1 MIFNSFSF
9 LIFLTVF
16 LLLYWSLNLKF
27 RLILIFIS
35 SLIFYGFWRIDF
47 IPLLL
52 FSVFVDFFASK
63 KIYQTKIRKNKKKFL
78 LLSLFI
84 NIGLLV
90 FFKYFYFIH
99 DSTSQLFSLVGV
111 NVIPFE
117 YKILLPIGISFY
129 TFQSISYTIDVYRN
143 QIKPEKNLLIF
154 ANYVIFFPQLVAG
167 PILRASEV
175 LWQFKEKRKF
185 KLENFN
191 NGIQRIIFGLFL
203 KIVLADN
210 IAKFVDQGFLMDPNL
225 ISALDVITISYLFGF
240 QIYFDF
246 AGYSHIAIG
255 CALTMGIKFRENFN
269 FPYHSISPKI
279 FWKNWHIS
287 LSSWVRDYI
296 YLPLL
301 KIESVNNSGG
311 GFDKYLDHQH
321 LKLFTI
327 LALFITWSLMGLW
340 HGASWNFVFWGIWN
354 FLVILLFRLA
364 NKFFRDNNN
373 YLVNI
378 LSWSLTLNLIM
389 LGWIFFRSENLDLS
403 FHMLSNLL
411 FFKNWTFLSL
421 KENTYIV
428 ALIVTFFY
436 LISPVIIKIFKFIS
450 IKNKLIADFVLA
462 ISIISSLVL
471 ILIYNQEVNQFIYF
485 QF

>member
-1 MIFNSFSF
+1 
-9 LIFLTVF
+9 
-16 LLLYWSLNLKF
+16 
-27 RLILIFIS
+27 
-35 SLIFYGFWRIDF
+35 
-47 IPLLL
+47 
-52 FSVFVDFFASK
+52 
-63 KIYQTKIRKNKKKFL
+63 
-78 LLSLFI
+78 
-84 NIGLLV
+84 
-90 FFKYFYFIH
+90 
-99 DSTSQLFSLVGV
+99 
-111 NVIPFE
+111 
-117 YKILLPIGISFY
+117 
-129 TFQSISYTIDVYRN
+129 
-143 QIKPEKNLLIF
+143 
-154 ANYVIFFPQLVAG
+154 
-167 PILRASEV
+167 
-175 LWQFKEKRKF
+175 
-185 KLENFN
+185 
-191 NGIQRIIFGLFL
+191 
-203 KIVLADN
+203 
-210 IAKFVDQGFLMDPNL
+210 
-225 ISALDVITISYLFGF
+225 
-240 QIYFDF
+240 
-246 AGYSHIAIG
+246 
-255 CALTMGIKFRENFN
+255 MGIKFRENFN

-327 LALFITWSLMGLW
+327 FALFITWSLMGLW

-354 FLVILLFRLA
+354 FLVILLFRLI
-364 NKFFRDNNN
+364 NKLFRDNNN
-373 YLVNI
+373 YLTNI
-378 LSWSLTLNLIM
+378 VSWFISLNLIM

-428 ALIVTFFY
+428 ALLVTFFY
-436 LISPVIIKIFKFIS
+436 LISPVIINIFKFIS

>member
-9 LIFLTVF
+9 LIFFIIF
-16 LLLYWSLNLKF
+16 LILYWTLNLKL
-27 RLILIFIS
+27 RLILIFFS
-35 SLIFYGFWRIDF
+35 SLLFYGFWRIDF

-52 FSVFVDFFASK
+52 FSVLVDFFASK
-63 KIYQTKIRKNKKKFL
+63 KIYQTKLKKNKKKYL
-78 LLSLFI
+78 ILSLFI
-84 NIGLLV
+84 NLGILI
-90 FFKYFYFIH
+90 FFKYFYFLH
-99 DSTSQLFSLVGV
+99 ESTSQLLSLVGV
-111 NVIPFE
+111 NVMPIE

-143 QIKPEKNLLIF
+143 NIKPEKNLLIF

-167 PILRASEV
+167 PILRASEI

-210 IAKFVDQGFLMDPNL
+210 ISKFVDQGFLMDPKL
-225 ISALDVITISYLFGF
+225 ISAIDVITLSYLFGF

-301 KIESVNNSGG
+301 NIKSVNSSGG
-311 GFDKYLDHQH
+311 GFDKYLDHQS
-321 LKLFTI
+321 LRLYTIFT
-327 LALFITWSLMGLW
+327 LFITWSLMGLW

-354 FLVILLFRLA
+354 FLVIVLFR
-364 NKFFRDNNN
+364 FINNFLMN
-373 YLVNI
+373 NSFLKNI
-378 LSWSLTLNLIM
+378 ISWSISINLIM
-389 LGWIFFRSENLDLS
+389 LGWVFFRSENLDLS
-403 FHMLSNLL
+403 FQMINNLL
-411 FFKNWTFLSL
+411 FIKNWTFLSL
-421 KENTYIV
+421 RENTYIV
-428 ALIVTFFY
+428 AFIVTFFY
-436 LISPVIIKIFKFIS
+436 LISPLIIKIFKFIS
-450 IKNKLIADFVLA
+450 KKYKLMADFILL
-462 ISIISSLVL
+462 ISIVSSLIL

>member
-9 LIFLTVF
+9 LIFFIIF
-16 LLLYWSLNLKF
+16 LILYWALNLKL
-27 RLILIFIS
+27 RLILIFFS
-35 SLIFYGFWRIDF
+35 SLLFYGFWRIDF

-52 FSVFVDFFASK
+52 FSVLVDFFASK
-63 KIYQTKIRKNKKKFL
+63 KIYQTKLKKNKKKYL
-78 LLSLFI
+78 ILSLFI
-84 NIGLLV
+84 NLGILI
-90 FFKYFYFIH
+90 FFKYFYFLH
-99 DSTSQLFSLVGV
+99 ESTSQLLSLVGV
-111 NVIPFE
+111 NVMPIE

-143 QIKPEKNLLIF
+143 NIKPEKNLLIF

-167 PILRASEV
+167 PILRASEI

-210 IAKFVDQGFLMDPNL
+210 IAKFVDQGFLMDPKL
-225 ISALDVITISYLFGF
+225 ISAIDVITLSYLFGF

-301 KIESVNNSGG
+301 NIKSVNSSGG
-311 GFDKYLDHQH
+311 GFDKYLDHQS
-321 LKLFTI
+321 LRLYTIFT
-327 LALFITWSLMGLW
+327 LFITWSLMGLW

-354 FLVILLFRLA
+354 FLVIVLFR
-364 NKFFRDNNN
+364 FINNFLMN
-373 YLVNI
+373 NSFLKNI
-378 LSWSLTLNLIM
+378 ISWSISINLIM
-389 LGWIFFRSENLDLS
+389 LGWVFFRSENLDLS
-403 FHMLSNLL
+403 FQMINNLL
-411 FFKNWTFLSL
+411 FIKNWTFLSL
-421 KENTYIV
+421 RENTYIV
-428 ALIVTFFY
+428 AFIVTFFY
-436 LISPVIIKIFKFIS
+436 LISPLIIKIFKFIS
-450 IKNKLIADFVLA
+450 KKYKLMTDFILL
-462 ISIISSLVL
+462 ISIVSSLIL

>member
-9 LIFLTVF
+9 LIFFIIF
-16 LLLYWSLNLKF
+16 LILYWTLNLKL
-27 RLILIFIS
+27 RLILIFFS
-35 SLIFYGFWRIDF
+35 SLLFYGFWRIDF

-52 FSVFVDFFASK
+52 FSVLVDFFASK
-63 KIYQTKIRKNKKKFL
+63 KIYQTKLKKTKKKYL
-78 LLSLFI
+78 ILSLFI
-84 NIGLLV
+84 NLGILI
-90 FFKYFYFIH
+90 FFKYFYFLH
-99 DSTSQLFSLVGV
+99 ESTSQLLSLVGV
-111 NVIPFE
+111 NVMPIE

-143 QIKPEKNLLIF
+143 NIKPEKNLLIF

-167 PILRASEV
+167 PILRASEI

-210 IAKFVDQGFLMDPNL
+210 IAKFVDQGFLMDPKL
-225 ISALDVITISYLFGF
+225 ISAIDVITLSYLFGF

-301 KIESVNNSGG
+301 NIKSVNSSGG
-311 GFDKYLDHQH
+311 GFDKYLDHQS
-321 LKLFTI
+321 LRLYTIFT
-327 LALFITWSLMGLW
+327 LFITWSLMGLW

-354 FLVILLFRLA
+354 FLVIVLFR
-364 NKFFRDNNN
+364 FINNFLMN
-373 YLVNI
+373 DSFLKNI
-378 LSWSLTLNLIM
+378 ISWSISINLIM
-389 LGWIFFRSENLDLS
+389 LGWVFFRSENLDLS
-403 FHMLSNLL
+403 FQMITNLL
-411 FFKNWTFLSL
+411 FIKNWTFLSL
-421 KENTYIV
+421 RENTYIV
-428 ALIVTFFY
+428 AFIVTFFY
-436 LISPVIIKIFKFIS
+436 LISPLIIKIFKFIS
-450 IKNKLIADFVLA
+450 KKYKLMADFILL
-462 ISIISSLVL
+462 ISIVSSLIL

>member
-9 LIFLTVF
+9 LIFFIIF
-16 LLLYWSLNLKF
+16 LILYWTLNLKL
-27 RLILIFIS
+27 RLILIFFS
-35 SLIFYGFWRIDF
+35 SLLFYGFWRIDF

-52 FSVFVDFFASK
+52 FSVLVDFFASK
-63 KIYQTKIRKNKKKFL
+63 KIYQTKLKKNKKKYL
-78 LLSLFI
+78 ILSLFI
-84 NIGLLV
+84 NLGILI
-90 FFKYFYFIH
+90 FFKYFYFLH
-99 DSTSQLFSLVGV
+99 ESTSQLLSLVGV
-111 NVIPFE
+111 NVMPIE

-143 QIKPEKNLLIF
+143 NIKPEKNLLIF

-167 PILRASEV
+167 PILRASEI

-185 KLENFN
+185 KFENFN

-210 IAKFVDQGFLMDPNL
+210 IAKFVDQGFLMDPKL
-225 ISALDVITISYLFGF
+225 ISAIDVITLSYLFGF

-301 KIESVNNSGG
+301 NIKSVNSSGG
-311 GFDKYLDHQH
+311 GFDKYLDHQS
-321 LKLFTI
+321 LRLYTIFT
-327 LALFITWSLMGLW
+327 LFITWSLMGLW

-354 FLVILLFRLA
+354 FLVIVLFR
-364 NKFFRDNNN
+364 FINNFLMN
-373 YLVNI
+373 NSFLKNI
-378 LSWSLTLNLIM
+378 ISWSISINLIM
-389 LGWIFFRSENLDLS
+389 LGWVFFRSENLDLS
-403 FHMLSNLL
+403 FQMITNLL
-411 FFKNWTFLSL
+411 FIKNWTFLSL

-428 ALIVTFFY
+428 AFIVTFFY
-436 LISPVIIKIFKFIS
+436 LISPLIIKIFKFIS
-450 IKNKLIADFVLA
+450 KKYKLMADFILL
-462 ISIISSLVL
+462 ISIVSSLIL

>member
-9 LIFLTVF
+9 LIFFIIF
-16 LLLYWSLNLKF
+16 LILYWTLNLKL
-27 RLILIFIS
+27 RLILIFFS
-35 SLIFYGFWRIDF
+35 SLLFYGFWRIDF

-52 FSVFVDFFASK
+52 FSVLVDFFASK
-63 KIYQTKIRKNKKKFL
+63 KIYQTKLKKNKKKYL
-78 LLSLFI
+78 ILSLFI
-84 NIGLLV
+84 NLGILI
-90 FFKYFYFIH
+90 FFKYFYFLH
-99 DSTSQLFSLVGV
+99 ESTSQLLSLVGV
-111 NVIPFE
+111 NVIPIE

-143 QIKPEKNLLIF
+143 NIKPEKNLLIF

-167 PILRASEV
+167 PILRASEI

-210 IAKFVDQGFLMDPNL
+210 IAKFVDQGFLMDPKL
-225 ISALDVITISYLFGF
+225 ISAIDVITLSYLFGF

-301 KIESVNNSGG
+301 NIKSVNSSGG
-311 GFDKYLDHQH
+311 GFDKYLDHQS
-321 LKLFTI
+321 LRLYTIFT
-327 LALFITWSLMGLW
+327 LFITWSLMGLW

-354 FLVILLFRLA
+354 FLVIVLFR
-364 NKFFRDNNN
+364 FINNFLMN
-373 YLVNI
+373 NSFLKNI
-378 LSWSLTLNLIM
+378 ISWSISINLIM
-389 LGWIFFRSENLDLS
+389 LGWVFFRSENLDLS
-403 FHMLSNLL
+403 FQMITNLL
-411 FFKNWTFLSL
+411 FIKNWTFLSL
-421 KENTYIV
+421 RENTYIV
-428 ALIVTFFY
+428 AFIVTFFY
-436 LISPVIIKIFKFIS
+436 LISPLIIKIFKFIS
-450 IKNKLIADFVLA
+450 KKYKLMADFILL
-462 ISIISSLVL
+462 ISIVSSLIL

>member
-9 LIFLTVF
+9 LIFFIIF
-16 LLLYWSLNLKF
+16 LILYWTLNLKL
-27 RLILIFIS
+27 RLILIFFS
-35 SLIFYGFWRIDF
+35 SLLFYGFWRIDF

-52 FSVFVDFFASK
+52 FSVLVDFFASK
-63 KIYQTKIRKNKKKFL
+63 KIYQTKLKKNKKKYL
-78 LLSLFI
+78 ILSLFI
-84 NIGLLV
+84 NLGILI
-90 FFKYFYFIH
+90 FFKYFYFLH
-99 DSTSQLFSLVGV
+99 ESTSQLLSLVGV
-111 NVIPFE
+111 NVMPIE

-143 QIKPEKNLLIF
+143 NIKPEKNLLIF

-167 PILRASEV
+167 PILRASEI

-210 IAKFVDQGFLMDPNL
+210 IAKFVDQGFLMDPKL
-225 ISALDVITISYLFGF
+225 ISAIDVITLSYLFGF

-301 KIESVNNSGG
+301 NIKSVNSSGG
-311 GFDKYLDHQH
+311 GFDKYLDHQS
-321 LKLFTI
+321 LRLYTIFT
-327 LALFITWSLMGLW
+327 LFITWSLMGLW

-354 FLVILLFRLA
+354 FLVIVLFR
-364 NKFFRDNNN
+364 FINNFLMN
-373 YLVNI
+373 NSFLKNI
-378 LSWSLTLNLIM
+378 ISWSISINLIM
-389 LGWIFFRSENLDLS
+389 LGWVFFRSENLDLS
-403 FHMLSNLL
+403 FQMITNLL
-411 FFKNWTFLSL
+411 FIKNWTFLSL
-421 KENTYIV
+421 RENTYIV
-428 ALIVTFFY
+428 AFIVTFFY
-436 LISPVIIKIFKFIS
+436 LISPLIIKIFKFIS
-450 IKNKLIADFVLA
+450 KKYKLIADFILL
-462 ISIISSLVL
+462 ISIVSSLIL

>member
-9 LIFLTVF
+9 LIFFIIF
-16 LLLYWSLNLKF
+16 LILYWTLNLKL
-27 RLILIFIS
+27 RLILIFFS
-35 SLIFYGFWRIDF
+35 SLLFYGFWRIDF

-52 FSVFVDFFASK
+52 FSVLVDFFASK
-63 KIYQTKIRKNKKKFL
+63 KIYQTKLKKNKKKYL
-78 LLSLFI
+78 ILSLFI
-84 NIGLLV
+84 NLGILI
-90 FFKYFYFIH
+90 FFKYFYFLH
-99 DSTSQLFSLVGV
+99 ESTSQLLSLLGA
-111 NVIPFE
+111 NVMPIE

-143 QIKPEKNLLIF
+143 NIKPEKNLLIF

-167 PILRASEV
+167 PILRASEI

-210 IAKFVDQGFLMDPNL
+210 IAKFVDQGFLMDPKL
-225 ISALDVITISYLFGF
+225 ISAIDVITLSYLFGF

-301 KIESVNNSGG
+301 NIKSVNSSGG
-311 GFDKYLDHQH
+311 GFDKYLDHQS
-321 LKLFTI
+321 LRLYTIFT
-327 LALFITWSLMGLW
+327 LFITWSLMGLW

-354 FLVILLFRLA
+354 FLVIVLFR
-364 NKFFRDNNN
+364 FINNFLMN
-373 YLVNI
+373 NSFLKNI
-378 LSWSLTLNLIM
+378 ISWSISINLIM
-389 LGWIFFRSENLDLS
+389 LGWVFFRSENLDLS
-403 FHMLSNLL
+403 FQMITNLL
-411 FFKNWTFLSL
+411 FIKNWTFLSL
-421 KENTYIV
+421 RENTYIV
-428 ALIVTFFY
+428 AFIVTFFY
-436 LISPVIIKIFKFIS
+436 LISPLIIKIFKFIS
-450 IKNKLIADFVLA
+450 KKYKFMADFILL
-462 ISIISSLVL
+462 ISIVSSLIL

>member
-9 LIFLTVF
+9 LIFFIIF
-16 LLLYWSLNLKF
+16 LILYWTLNLKL
-27 RLILIFIS
+27 RLILIFFS
-35 SLIFYGFWRIDF
+35 SLLFYGFWRIDF

-52 FSVFVDFFASK
+52 FSVLVDFFASK
-63 KIYQTKIRKNKKKFL
+63 KIYQTKLKKNKKKYL
-78 LLSLFI
+78 ILSLFI
-84 NIGLLV
+84 NLGILI
-90 FFKYFYFIH
+90 FFKYFYFLH
-99 DSTSQLFSLVGV
+99 ESTSQLLSLVGA
-111 NVIPFE
+111 NVMPIE

-129 TFQSISYTIDVYRN
+129 TFQSISYTIDIYRN
-143 QIKPEKNLLIF
+143 NIKPEKNLLIF

-167 PILRASEV
+167 PILRASEI

-210 IAKFVDQGFLMDPNL
+210 IAKFVDQGFLMDPKL
-225 ISALDVITISYLFGF
+225 ISAIDVITLSYLFGF

-301 KIESVNNSGG
+301 NIKSVNSSGG
-311 GFDKYLDHQH
+311 GFDKYLDHQS
-321 LKLFTI
+321 LRLYTIFT
-327 LALFITWSLMGLW
+327 LFITWSLMGLW

-354 FLVILLFRLA
+354 FLVIVLFR
-364 NKFFRDNNN
+364 FINNFLMN
-373 YLVNI
+373 NSFLKNI
-378 LSWSLTLNLIM
+378 ISWSISINLIM
-389 LGWIFFRSENLDLS
+389 LGWVFFRSENLDLS
-403 FHMLSNLL
+403 FQMITNLL
-411 FFKNWTFLSL
+411 FIKNWTFLSL
-421 KENTYIV
+421 RENTYIV
-428 ALIVTFFY
+428 AFIVTFFY
-436 LISPVIIKIFKFIS
+436 LISPLIIKIFKFIS
-450 IKNKLIADFVLA
+450 KKYKLMADFILL
-462 ISIISSLVL
+462 ISIVSSLIL

>member
-210 IAKFVDQGFLMDPNL
+210 IAKFVDQGFLMNPNL
-225 ISALDVITISYLFGF
+225 ISAIDVITLSYLFGF

-340 HGASWNFVFWGIWN
+340 HGASWNFIFWGIWN
-354 FLVILLFRLA
+354 FLVILLFRLI
-364 NKFFRDNNN
+364 NKLFRDNNN
-373 YLVNI
+373 YFVNI

-403 FHMLSNLL
+403 FHMLSNLI

-428 ALIVTFFY
+428 ALLVTFFY
-436 LISPVIIKIFKFIS
+436 LISPVIIKIFKFVS

>member
-9 LIFLTVF
+9 LIFFIIF
-16 LLLYWSLNLKF
+16 LILYWTLNLKL
-27 RLILIFIS
+27 RLILIFFS
-35 SLIFYGFWRIDF
+35 SLLFYGFWRIDF

-52 FSVFVDFFASK
+52 FSVLVDFFASK
-63 KIYQTKIRKNKKKFL
+63 KIYQTKLKKTKKKYL
-78 LLSLFI
+78 ILSLFI
-84 NIGLLV
+84 NLGILI
-90 FFKYFYFIH
+90 FFKYFYFLH
-99 DSTSQLFSLVGV
+99 ESTSQLLSLVGV
-111 NVIPFE
+111 NVMPIE

-143 QIKPEKNLLIF
+143 NIKPEKNLLIF

-167 PILRASEV
+167 PILRASEI

-210 IAKFVDQGFLMDPNL
+210 IAKFVDQGFLMDPKL
-225 ISALDVITISYLFGF
+225 ISAIDVITLSYLFGF

-301 KIESVNNSGG
+301 NIKSVNSSGG
-311 GFDKYLDHQH
+311 GFDKYLDHQS
-321 LKLFTI
+321 LRLYTIFT
-327 LALFITWSLMGLW
+327 LFITWSLMGLW

-354 FLVILLFRLA
+354 FLVIVLFR
-364 NKFFRDNNN
+364 FINNFLMN
-373 YLVNI
+373 NSFLKNI
-378 LSWSLTLNLIM
+378 ISWSISTNLIM
-389 LGWIFFRSENLDLS
+389 LGWVFFRSENLDLS
-403 FHMLSNLL
+403 FQMITNLL
-411 FFKNWTFLSL
+411 FIKNWTFLSL
-421 KENTYIV
+421 RENTYIV
-428 ALIVTFFY
+428 AFIVTFFY
-436 LISPVIIKIFKFIS
+436 LISPLIIKIFKFIS
-450 IKNKLIADFVLA
+450 KKYKLMADFILL
-462 ISIISSLVL
+462 ISIVSSLIL

>member
-9 LIFLTVF
+9 LIFFIIF
-16 LLLYWSLNLKF
+16 LILYWNLNLKL
-27 RLILIFIS
+27 RLILIFFS
-35 SLIFYGFWRIDF
+35 SLLFYGFWRIDF

-52 FSVFVDFFASK
+52 FSVLVDFFASK
-63 KIYQTKIRKNKKKFL
+63 KIYQTKLKKTKKKYL
-78 LLSLFI
+78 ILSLFI
-84 NIGLLV
+84 NLGILI
-90 FFKYFYFIH
+90 FFKYFYFLH
-99 DSTSQLFSLVGV
+99 ESTSQLLSLVGV
-111 NVIPFE
+111 NVIPIE

-143 QIKPEKNLLIF
+143 NIKPEKNLLIF

-167 PILRASEV
+167 PILRASEI

-210 IAKFVDQGFLMDPNL
+210 IAKFVDQGFLMDPKL
-225 ISALDVITISYLFGF
+225 ISAIDVITLSYLFGF

-301 KIESVNNSGG
+301 NIKSVNSSGG
-311 GFDKYLDHQH
+311 GFDKYLDHQS
-321 LKLFTI
+321 LRLYTIFT
-327 LALFITWSLMGLW
+327 LFITWSLMGLW

-354 FLVILLFRLA
+354 FLVIVLFR
-364 NKFFRDNNN
+364 FINNFLMN
-373 YLVNI
+373 NSFLKNI
-378 LSWSLTLNLIM
+378 ISWSISINLIM
-389 LGWIFFRSENLDLS
+389 LGWVFFRSENLDLS
-403 FHMLSNLL
+403 FQMITNLL
-411 FFKNWTFLSL
+411 FIKNWTFLSL
-421 KENTYIV
+421 RENNYIV
-428 ALIVTFFY
+428 AFIVTFFY
-436 LISPVIIKIFKFIS
+436 LISPLIIKIFKFIS
-450 IKNKLIADFVLA
+450 KKYKLMADFILL
-462 ISIISSLVL
+462 ISIVSSLIL

>member
-225 ISALDVITISYLFGF
+225 ISALDVITLSYLFGF

-301 KIESVNNSGG
+301 KIKSVNNSGG

-327 LALFITWSLMGLW
+327 FALFITWSLMGLW

-354 FLVILLFRLA
+354 FLVILLFRLI
-364 NKFFRDNNN
+364 NKLFRDNNK
-373 YLVNI
+373 YFVNI
-378 LSWSLTLNLIM
+378 LSWFISLNLIM

-436 LISPVIIKIFKFIS
+436 LISPEIIKIFKFIS

>member
-225 ISALDVITISYLFGF
+225 ISALDVITLSYLFGF

-354 FLVILLFRLA
+354 FLVILLFRLI
-364 NKFFRDNNN
+364 NKLFRDNNN
-373 YLVNI
+373 YLTNI
-378 LSWSLTLNLIM
+378 VSWFISLNLIM

-421 KENTYIV
+421 KENTYIA
-428 ALIVTFFY
+428 ALLVTFFY
-436 LISPVIIKIFKFIS
+436 LISPVIIKIFKFVS

>member
-9 LIFLTVF
+9 LIFFIIF
-16 LLLYWSLNLKF
+16 LILYWTLNLKL
-27 RLILIFIS
+27 RLILIFFS
-35 SLIFYGFWRIDF
+35 SLLFYGFWRIDF

-52 FSVFVDFFASK
+52 FSVLVDFFASK
-63 KIYQTKIRKNKKKFL
+63 KIYQTKLKKNKKKYL
-78 LLSLFI
+78 ILSLFI
-84 NIGLLV
+84 NLGILI
-90 FFKYFYFIH
+90 FFKYFYFLH
-99 DSTSQLFSLVGV
+99 ESTSQLLSLVGV
-111 NVIPFE
+111 NVMPIE

-143 QIKPEKNLLIF
+143 NIKPEKNLLIF

-167 PILRASEV
+167 PILRASEI

-210 IAKFVDQGFLMDPNL
+210 IAKFVDQGFLMDPKL
-225 ISALDVITISYLFGF
+225 ISAIDVITLSYLFGF

-301 KIESVNNSGG
+301 NIKSVNSSGG
-311 GFDKYLDHQH
+311 GFDKYLDHQS
-321 LKLFTI
+321 LRLYTIFT
-327 LALFITWSLMGLW
+327 LFITWSLMGLW

-354 FLVILLFRLA
+354 FLVIVLFR
-364 NKFFRDNNN
+364 FINNFLMN
-373 YLVNI
+373 NSFLKNI
-378 LSWSLTLNLIM
+378 ISWSISINLIM

-403 FHMLSNLL
+403 FQMINNLL
-411 FFKNWTFLSL
+411 FIKNWTFLSL
-421 KENTYIV
+421 RENTYIV
-428 ALIVTFFY
+428 AFIVTFFY
-436 LISPVIIKIFKFIS
+436 LISPLIIKIFKFIS
-450 IKNKLIADFVLA
+450 KKYKLMADFILL
-462 ISIISSLVL
+462 ISIVSSLIL

>member
-9 LIFLTVF
+9 LIFFIIF
-16 LLLYWSLNLKF
+16 LILYWTLNLKL
-27 RLILIFIS
+27 RLILIFFS
-35 SLIFYGFWRIDF
+35 SLLFYGFWRIDF

-52 FSVFVDFFASK
+52 FSVLVDFFASK
-63 KIYQTKIRKNKKKFL
+63 KIYQTKLKKTKKKYL
-78 LLSLFI
+78 ILSLFI
-84 NIGLLV
+84 NLGILI
-90 FFKYFYFIH
+90 FFKYFYFLH
-99 DSTSQLFSLVGV
+99 ESTSQLLSLVGA
-111 NVIPFE
+111 NVMPIE

-143 QIKPEKNLLIF
+143 NIKPEKNLLIF

-167 PILRASEV
+167 PILRASEI

-210 IAKFVDQGFLMDPNL
+210 IAKFVDQGFLMDPKL
-225 ISALDVITISYLFGF
+225 ISAIDVITLSYLFGF

-301 KIESVNNSGG
+301 NIKSVNSSGG
-311 GFDKYLDHQH
+311 GFDKYLDHQS
-321 LKLFTI
+321 LRLYTIFT
-327 LALFITWSLMGLW
+327 LFITWSLMGLW

-354 FLVILLFRLA
+354 FLVIVLFR
-364 NKFFRDNNN
+364 FINNFLMN
-373 YLVNI
+373 NSFLKNI
-378 LSWSLTLNLIM
+378 ISWSISINLIM
-389 LGWIFFRSENLDLS
+389 LGWVFFRSENLDLS
-403 FHMLSNLL
+403 FQMITNLL
-411 FFKNWTFLSL
+411 FIINWTFLSL
-421 KENTYIV
+421 RENTYI
-428 ALIVTFFY
+428 AAFIVTFFY
-436 LISPVIIKIFKFIS
+436 LISPLIIKIFKFIS
-450 IKNKLIADFVLA
+450 KKYKLMADFILL
-462 ISIISSLVL
+462 ISIVSSLIL

>member
-9 LIFLTVF
+9 LIFFIIF
-16 LLLYWSLNLKF
+16 LILYWTLNLKL
-27 RLILIFIS
+27 RLILIFFS
-35 SLIFYGFWRIDF
+35 SLLFYGFWRIDF

-52 FSVFVDFFASK
+52 FSVLVDFFASK
-63 KIYQTKIRKNKKKFL
+63 KIYQTKQKKTKKKYL
-78 LLSLFI
+78 ILSLFI
-84 NIGLLV
+84 NLGILI
-90 FFKYFYFIH
+90 FFKYFYFLH
-99 DSTSQLFSLVGV
+99 ESTSQLLSLVGV
-111 NVIPFE
+111 NVMPIE

-143 QIKPEKNLLIF
+143 NIKPEKNLLIF

-167 PILRASEV
+167 PILRASEI

-185 KLENFN
+185 KFENFN

-210 IAKFVDQGFLMDPNL
+210 IAKFVDQGFLMDPKL
-225 ISALDVITISYLFGF
+225 ISAIDVITLSYLFGF

-301 KIESVNNSGG
+301 NIKSVNSSGG
-311 GFDKYLDHQH
+311 GFDKYLDHQS
-321 LKLFTI
+321 LRLYLIFT
-327 LALFITWSLMGLW
+327 LFITWSLMGLW

-354 FLVILLFRLA
+354 FLVIVLFR
-364 NKFFRDNNN
+364 FINNFLMN
-373 YLVNI
+373 NSFLKNI
-378 LSWSLTLNLIM
+378 ISWSISINLIM
-389 LGWIFFRSENLDLS
+389 LGWVFFRSENLDLS
-403 FHMLSNLL
+403 FQMINNLL
-411 FFKNWTFLSL
+411 FIKNWTFLSL
-421 KENTYIV
+421 RENTYIV
-428 ALIVTFFY
+428 AFIVTFFY
-436 LISPVIIKIFKFIS
+436 LISPLIIKIFKFIS
-450 IKNKLIADFVLA
+450 KKYKLMADFILL
-462 ISIISSLVL
+462 ISIVSSLIL

>member
-9 LIFLTVF
+9 LIFFIIF
-16 LLLYWSLNLKF
+16 LILYWTLNLKL
-27 RLILIFIS
+27 RLILIFFS
-35 SLIFYGFWRIDF
+35 SLLFYGFWRIDF

-52 FSVFVDFFASK
+52 FSVLVDFFASK
-63 KIYQTKIRKNKKKFL
+63 KIYQTKLKKNKKKYL
-78 LLSLFI
+78 ILSLFI
-84 NIGLLV
+84 NLGILI
-90 FFKYFYFIH
+90 FFKYFYFLH
-99 DSTSQLFSLVGV
+99 ESTSQLLSLVGV
-111 NVIPFE
+111 NVMPIE

-143 QIKPEKNLLIF
+143 NIKPEKNLLIF

-167 PILRASEV
+167 PILRASEI

-210 IAKFVDQGFLMDPNL
+210 IAKFVDQGFLMDPKL
-225 ISALDVITISYLFGF
+225 ISAIDVITLSYLFGF

-301 KIESVNNSGG
+301 NIKSANSSGG
-311 GFDKYLDHQH
+311 GFDKYLDHQS
-321 LKLFTI
+321 LRLYTIFT
-327 LALFITWSLMGLW
+327 LFITWSLMGLW

-354 FLVILLFRLA
+354 FLVIVLFR
-364 NKFFRDNNN
+364 FINNFLMN
-373 YLVNI
+373 NSFLKNI
-378 LSWSLTLNLIM
+378 ISWSISINLIM
-389 LGWIFFRSENLDLS
+389 LGWVFFRSENLDLS
-403 FHMLSNLL
+403 FQMINNLL
-411 FFKNWTFLSL
+411 FIKNWTFLSL
-421 KENTYIV
+421 RENTYIV
-428 ALIVTFFY
+428 AFIVTFFY
-436 LISPVIIKIFKFIS
+436 LISPLLIKIFKFTSKKYKFMADFILLIS
-450 IKNKLIADFVLA
+450 IV
-462 ISIISSLVL
+462 SSLIL

>member
-9 LIFLTVF
+9 LIFFIIF
-16 LLLYWSLNLKF
+16 LILYWTLNLKL
-27 RLILIFIS
+27 RLILIFFS
-35 SLIFYGFWRIDF
+35 SLLFYSFWRIDF

-52 FSVFVDFFASK
+52 FSVLVDFFASK
-63 KIYQTKIRKNKKKFL
+63 KIYQTKLKKTKKKYL
-78 LLSLFI
+78 IISLFI
-84 NIGLLV
+84 NLGILI
-90 FFKYFYFIH
+90 FFKYFYFLH
-99 DSTSQLFSLVGV
+99 ESTSQLLSLVGV
-111 NVIPFE
+111 NVMPIE

-143 QIKPEKNLLIF
+143 NIKPEKNLLIF

-167 PILRASEV
+167 PILRASEI

-185 KLENFN
+185 RLENFN

-210 IAKFVDQGFLMDPNL
+210 IAKFVDQGFLMDPKL
-225 ISALDVITISYLFGF
+225 ISAIDVITLSYLFGF

-301 KIESVNNSGG
+301 NIKSVNSSGG
-311 GFDKYLDHQH
+311 GFDKYLDHQS
-321 LKLFTI
+321 LRLYTIFT
-327 LALFITWSLMGLW
+327 LFITWSLMGLW

-354 FLVILLFRLA
+354 FLVIVLFR
-364 NKFFRDNNN
+364 FINNFLMN
-373 YLVNI
+373 NSFLKNI
-378 LSWSLTLNLIM
+378 ISWSISINLIM
-389 LGWIFFRSENLDLS
+389 LGWVFFRSENLDLS
-403 FHMLSNLL
+403 FQMITNLL
-411 FFKNWTFLSL
+411 FIKNWTFLSL
-421 KENTYIV
+421 RENTYIV
-428 ALIVTFFY
+428 AFIVTFFY
-436 LISPVIIKIFKFIS
+436 LISPLIIKIFKFIS
-450 IKNKLIADFVLA
+450 KKYKLMADFILL
-462 ISIISSLVL
+462 ISIVSSLIL

>member
-9 LIFLTVF
+9 LIFFIIF
-16 LLLYWSLNLKF
+16 LILYWTLNLKL
-27 RLILIFIS
+27 RLILIFFS
-35 SLIFYGFWRIDF
+35 SLLFYGFWRIDF

-52 FSVFVDFFASK
+52 FSVLVDFFASK
-63 KIYQTKIRKNKKKFL
+63 KIYQTKLKKTKKKYL
-78 LLSLFI
+78 ILSLFI
-84 NIGLLV
+84 NLGILI
-90 FFKYFYFIH
+90 FFKYFYFLH
-99 DSTSQLFSLVGV
+99 ESTSQLLSLVGV
-111 NVIPFE
+111 NVMPIE

-143 QIKPEKNLLIF
+143 NIKPEKNLLIF

-167 PILRASEV
+167 PILRASEI

-210 IAKFVDQGFLMDPNL
+210 IAKFVDQGFLMDPKL
-225 ISALDVITISYLFGF
+225 ISAIDVITLSYLFGF

-301 KIESVNNSGG
+301 NIKSVNSSGG
-311 GFDKYLDHQH
+311 GFDKYLDHQS
-321 LKLFTI
+321 LRLYTIFT
-327 LALFITWSLMGLW
+327 LFITWSLMGLW

-354 FLVILLFRLA
+354 FLVIVLFR
-364 NKFFRDNNN
+364 FINNFLMN
-373 YLVNI
+373 NSFLKNI
-378 LSWSLTLNLIM
+378 ISWSISTNLIM
-389 LGWIFFRSENLDLS
+389 LGWVFFRSENLYLS
-403 FHMLSNLL
+403 FQMITNLL
-411 FFKNWTFLSL
+411 FIKNWTFLSL
-421 KENTYIV
+421 RENTYIV
-428 ALIVTFFY
+428 AFIVTFFY
-436 LISPVIIKIFKFIS
+436 LISPLIIKIFKFIS
-450 IKNKLIADFVLA
+450 KKYKFMADFILL
-462 ISIISSLVL
+462 ISIVSSLIL

>member
-9 LIFLTVF
+9 LIFFIIF
-16 LLLYWSLNLKF
+16 LILYWTLNLKL
-27 RLILIFIS
+27 RLILIFFS
-35 SLIFYGFWRIDF
+35 SLLFYGFWRIDF

-52 FSVFVDFFASK
+52 FSVLVDFFASK
-63 KIYQTKIRKNKKKFL
+63 KIYQTKLKKNKKKYL
-78 LLSLFI
+78 ILSLFI
-84 NIGLLV
+84 NLGILI
-90 FFKYFYFIH
+90 FFKYFYFLH
-99 DSTSQLFSLVGV
+99 ESTSQLLSLVGA
-111 NVIPFE
+111 NVMPIE

-143 QIKPEKNLLIF
+143 NIKPEKNLLIF

-167 PILRASEV
+167 PILRASEI

-210 IAKFVDQGFLMDPNL
+210 IAKFVDQGFLMDPKL
-225 ISALDVITISYLFGF
+225 ISAIDVITLSYLFGF

-301 KIESVNNSGG
+301 NIKSVNSSGG
-311 GFDKYLDHQH
+311 GFDKYLDHQS
-321 LKLFTI
+321 LRLYTIFT
-327 LALFITWSLMGLW
+327 LFITWSLMGLW

-354 FLVILLFRLA
+354 FLVIVLFR
-364 NKFFRDNNN
+364 FINNFLMN
-373 YLVNI
+373 NSFLKNI
-378 LSWSLTLNLIM
+378 ISWSISINLIM
-389 LGWIFFRSENLDLS
+389 LGWVFFRSENLDLS
-403 FHMLSNLL
+403 FQMINNLL
-411 FFKNWTFLSL
+411 FIKNWTFLSL
-421 KENTYIV
+421 RENTYIV
-428 ALIVTFFY
+428 AFIVTFFY
-436 LISPVIIKIFKFIS
+436 LISPLIIKIFKFIS
-450 IKNKLIADFVLA
+450 KKYKLMADFILL
-462 ISIISSLVL
+462 ISIVSSLIL

>member
-9 LIFLTVF
+9 LIFFIIF
-16 LLLYWSLNLKF
+16 LILYWTLNLKL
-27 RLILIFIS
+27 RLILIFFS
-35 SLIFYGFWRIDF
+35 SLLFYGFWRIDF

-52 FSVFVDFFASK
+52 FSVLVDFFASK
-63 KIYQTKIRKNKKKFL
+63 KIYQTKLKKTKKKYL
-78 LLSLFI
+78 ILSLFI
-84 NIGLLV
+84 NLGILI
-90 FFKYFYFIH
+90 FFKYFYFLH
-99 DSTSQLFSLVGV
+99 ESTSQLLSLVGA
-111 NVIPFE
+111 NVMPIE

-143 QIKPEKNLLIF
+143 NIKPEKNLLIF

-167 PILRASEV
+167 PILRASEI

-210 IAKFVDQGFLMDPNL
+210 IAKFVDQGFLMDPKL
-225 ISALDVITISYLFGF
+225 ISAIDVITLSYLFGF

-301 KIESVNNSGG
+301 NIKSVNSSGG
-311 GFDKYLDHQH
+311 GFDKYLDHQS
-321 LKLFTI
+321 LRLYTIFT
-327 LALFITWSLMGLW
+327 LFITWSLMGLW

-354 FLVILLFRLA
+354 FLVIVLFR
-364 NKFFRDNNN
+364 FINNFLMN
-373 YLVNI
+373 NSFLKNI
-378 LSWSLTLNLIM
+378 ISWSISTNLIM
-389 LGWIFFRSENLDLS
+389 LGWVFFRSENLDLS
-403 FHMLSNLL
+403 FQMITNLL
-411 FFKNWTFLSL
+411 FIKNWTFLSL
-421 KENTYIV
+421 RENTYIV
-428 ALIVTFFY
+428 AFIVTFFY
-436 LISPVIIKIFKFIS
+436 LISPLIIKIFKFIS
-450 IKNKLIADFVLA
+450 KKYKLMADFILL
-462 ISIISSLVL
+462 ISIVSSLIL

>member
-9 LIFLTVF
+9 LIFFIIF
-16 LLLYWSLNLKF
+16 LILYWTLNLKL
-27 RLILIFIS
+27 RLILIFFS
-35 SLIFYGFWRIDF
+35 SLLFYGFWRIDF

-52 FSVFVDFFASK
+52 FSVLVDFFASK
-63 KIYQTKIRKNKKKFL
+63 KIYQTKLKKNKKKYL
-78 LLSLFI
+78 ILSLFI
-84 NIGLLV
+84 NLGILI
-90 FFKYFYFIH
+90 FFKYFYFLH
-99 DSTSQLFSLVGV
+99 ESTSQLLSLVGV
-111 NVIPFE
+111 NVMPIE

-143 QIKPEKNLLIF
+143 NIKPEKDLLIF

-167 PILRASEV
+167 PILRASEI

-210 IAKFVDQGFLMDPNL
+210 IAKFVDQGFLMDPKL
-225 ISALDVITISYLFGF
+225 ISAIDVITLSYLFGF

-301 KIESVNNSGG
+301 NIKSVNSSGG
-311 GFDKYLDHQH
+311 GFDKYLDHQS
-321 LKLFTI
+321 LRLYTIFT
-327 LALFITWSLMGLW
+327 LFITWSLMGLW

-354 FLVILLFRLA
+354 FLVIVLFR
-364 NKFFRDNNN
+364 FINNFLMN
-373 YLVNI
+373 NSFLKNI
-378 LSWSLTLNLIM
+378 ISWSISINLIM
-389 LGWIFFRSENLDLS
+389 LGWVFFRSENLDLS
-403 FHMLSNLL
+403 FQMITNLL
-411 FFKNWTFLSL
+411 FIKNWTFLSL
-421 KENTYIV
+421 RENTYIV
-428 ALIVTFFY
+428 AFIVTFFY
-436 LISPVIIKIFKFIS
+436 LISPLIIKIFKFIS
-450 IKNKLIADFVLA
+450 KKYKLMADFILL
-462 ISIISSLVL
+462 ISIVSSLIL

>member
-9 LIFLTVF
+9 LIFFIIF
-16 LLLYWSLNLKF
+16 LILYWTLNLKL
-27 RLILIFIS
+27 RLILIFFS
-35 SLIFYGFWRIDF
+35 SLLFYGFWRIDF

-52 FSVFVDFFASK
+52 FSVLVDFFASK
-63 KIYQTKIRKNKKKFL
+63 KIYQTKLKKNKKKYL
-78 LLSLFI
+78 IISLFI
-84 NIGLLV
+84 NLGILI
-90 FFKYFYFIH
+90 FFKYFYFLH
-99 DSTSQLFSLVGV
+99 ESTSQLLSLVGA
-111 NVIPFE
+111 NVMPIE

-143 QIKPEKNLLIF
+143 NIKPEKNLLIF

-167 PILRASEV
+167 PILRASEI

-185 KLENFN
+185 NLENFN

-210 IAKFVDQGFLMDPNL
+210 IAKFVDQGFLMDPKL
-225 ISALDVITISYLFGF
+225 ISAIDVITLSYLFGF

-301 KIESVNNSGG
+301 NIKSVNSSGG
-311 GFDKYLDHQH
+311 GFDKYLDHQS
-321 LKLFTI
+321 LRLYTIFT
-327 LALFITWSLMGLW
+327 LFITWSLMGLW

-354 FLVILLFRLA
+354 FLVIVLFR
-364 NKFFRDNNN
+364 FINNFLMN
-373 YLVNI
+373 NSFLKNI
-378 LSWSLTLNLIM
+378 ISWSISINLIM
-389 LGWIFFRSENLDLS
+389 LGWVFFRSENLDLS
-403 FHMLSNLL
+403 FQMITNLL
-411 FFKNWTFLSL
+411 FIKNWTFLSL
-421 KENTYIV
+421 RENTYIV
-428 ALIVTFFY
+428 AFIVTFFY
-436 LISPVIIKIFKFIS
+436 LISPLIIKIFKFIS
-450 IKNKLIADFVLA
+450 KKYKLMADFILL
-462 ISIISSLVL
+462 ISIVSSLIL

>member
-436 LISPVIIKIFKFIS
+436 LISPEIIKIFKFIS

>member
-9 LIFLTVF
+9 LIFFIIF
-16 LLLYWSLNLKF
+16 LILYWTLNLKL
-27 RLILIFIS
+27 RLILIFFS
-35 SLIFYGFWRIDF
+35 SLLFYGFWRIDF

-52 FSVFVDFFASK
+52 FSVLVDFFASK
-63 KIYQTKIRKNKKKFL
+63 KIYQTKLKKNKKKYL
-78 LLSLFI
+78 ILSLFI
-84 NIGLLV
+84 NLGILI
-90 FFKYFYFIH
+90 FFKYFYFLH
-99 DSTSQLFSLVGV
+99 ESTSQLLSLVGV
-111 NVIPFE
+111 NVMPIE

-143 QIKPEKNLLIF
+143 NIKPEKNLLIF

-167 PILRASEV
+167 PILRASEI

-185 KLENFN
+185 KCENFN
-191 NGIQRIIFGLFL
+191 NGIQRIILGLFL

-210 IAKFVDQGFLMDPNL
+210 IAKFVDQGFLMDPKL
-225 ISALDVITISYLFGF
+225 ISAIDVITLSYLFGF

-301 KIESVNNSGG
+301 NIKSVNSSGG
-311 GFDKYLDHQH
+311 GFDKYLDHQS
-321 LKLFTI
+321 LRLYTIFT
-327 LALFITWSLMGLW
+327 LFITWSLMGLW

-354 FLVILLFRLA
+354 FLVIVLFR
-364 NKFFRDNNN
+364 FINNFLMN
-373 YLVNI
+373 NSFLKNI
-378 LSWSLTLNLIM
+378 ISWSISINLIM
-389 LGWIFFRSENLDLS
+389 LGWVFFRSENLDLS
-403 FHMLSNLL
+403 FQMINNLL
-411 FFKNWTFLSL
+411 FIKNWTFLSL
-421 KENTYIV
+421 RENTYIV
-428 ALIVTFFY
+428 AFIVTFFY
-436 LISPVIIKIFKFIS
+436 LISPLIIKIFKFIS
-450 IKNKLIADFVLA
+450 KKYKLMADFILL
-462 ISIISSLVL
+462 ISIVSSLIL

>member
-9 LIFLTVF
+9 LIFLTIF

-52 FSVFVDFFASK
+52 FSVLVDFFASK

-99 DSTSQLFSLVGV
+99 DSTSQLFSLVGI

-143 QIKPEKNLLIF
+143 NIKPEKNLLVF

-167 PILRASEV
+167 PILRASEI

-185 KLENFN
+185 NLENFN

-210 IAKFVDQGFLMDPNL
+210 IAKFVDQGFLMDPKL
-225 ISALDVITISYLFGF
+225 ISAIDVITLSYLFGF

-301 KIESVNNSGG
+301 NIKSVNSSGG
-311 GFDKYLDHQH
+311 GFDKYLDHQS
-321 LKLFTI
+321 LRLYTIFT
-327 LALFITWSLMGLW
+327 LFITWSLMGLW

-354 FLVILLFRLA
+354 FLVIVLFR
-364 NKFFRDNNN
+364 FINNFLMN
-373 YLVNI
+373 NSFLKNI
-378 LSWSLTLNLIM
+378 ISWSISINLIM
-389 LGWIFFRSENLDLS
+389 LGWVFFRSENLDLS
-403 FHMLSNLL
+403 FQMITNLL
-411 FFKNWTFLSL
+411 FIKNWTFLSL
-421 KENTYIV
+421 RENTYIV
-428 ALIVTFFY
+428 AFIVTFFY
-436 LISPVIIKIFKFIS
+436 LISPLIIKIFKFIS
-450 IKNKLIADFVLA
+450 KKYKLMADFILL
-462 ISIISSLVL
+462 ISIVSSLIL

>member
-9 LIFLTVF
+9 LIFFIIF
-16 LLLYWSLNLKF
+16 LILYWTLNLKL
-27 RLILIFIS
+27 RLILIFFS
-35 SLIFYGFWRIDF
+35 SLLFYGFWRIDF

-52 FSVFVDFFASK
+52 FSVLVDFFASK
-63 KIYQTKIRKNKKKFL
+63 KIYQTKLKKNKKKYL
-78 LLSLFI
+78 ILSLFI
-84 NIGLLV
+84 NLGILI
-90 FFKYFYFIH
+90 FFKYFYFLH
-99 DSTSQLFSLVGV
+99 ESTSQLLSLVGA
-111 NVIPFE
+111 NVMPIE

-143 QIKPEKNLLIF
+143 NIKPEKNLLIF

-167 PILRASEV
+167 PILRASEI

-210 IAKFVDQGFLMDPNL
+210 IAKFVDQGFLMDPKL
-225 ISALDVITISYLFGF
+225 ISAIDVITLSYLFGF

-301 KIESVNNSGG
+301 NIKSVNSSGG
-311 GFDKYLDHQH
+311 GFDKYLDHQSPR
-321 LKLFTI
+321 LYTIFT
-327 LALFITWSLMGLW
+327 LFITWSLMGLW

-354 FLVILLFRLA
+354 FLVIVLFR
-364 NKFFRDNNN
+364 FINNFLMN
-373 YLVNI
+373 NGFLKNI
-378 LSWSLTLNLIM
+378 ISWSISINLIM
-389 LGWIFFRSENLDLS
+389 LGWVFFRSENLDLS
-403 FHMLSNLL
+403 FQMITNLL
-411 FFKNWTFLSL
+411 FIKNWTFLSL
-421 KENTYIV
+421 KENTYI
-428 ALIVTFFY
+428 AAFIVTFFY
-436 LISPVIIKIFKFIS
+436 LISPLIIKIFKFIS
-450 IKNKLIADFVLA
+450 KKYKLMADFILL
-462 ISIISSLVL
+462 ISIVSSLIL

>member
-9 LIFLTVF
+9 LIFFIIF
-16 LLLYWSLNLKF
+16 LILYWTLNLKL
-27 RLILIFIS
+27 RLILIFFS
-35 SLIFYGFWRIDF
+35 SLLFYGFWRIDF

-52 FSVFVDFFASK
+52 FSVLVDFFASK
-63 KIYQTKIRKNKKKFL
+63 KIYQTKLKKTKKKYL
-78 LLSLFI
+78 ILSLFI
-84 NIGLLV
+84 NLGILI
-90 FFKYFYFIH
+90 FFKYFYFLH
-99 DSTSQLFSLVGV
+99 ESTSQLLSLVGV
-111 NVIPFE
+111 NVMPIE

-143 QIKPEKNLLIF
+143 NIKPEKNLLIF

-167 PILRASEV
+167 PILRASEI

-210 IAKFVDQGFLMDPNL
+210 IAKFVDQGFLMDPKL
-225 ISALDVITISYLFGF
+225 ISAIDVITLSYLFGF

-301 KIESVNNSGG
+301 NIKSVNSSGG
-311 GFDKYLDHQH
+311 GFDKYLDHQS
-321 LKLFTI
+321 LRLYTIFT
-327 LALFITWSLMGLW
+327 LFITWSLMGLW

-354 FLVILLFRLA
+354 FLVIVLFR
-364 NKFFRDNNN
+364 FINNFLMN
-373 YLVNI
+373 NSFLKNI
-378 LSWSLTLNLIM
+378 ISWSISINLIM
-389 LGWIFFRSENLDLS
+389 LGWVFFRSENLDLS
-403 FHMLSNLL
+403 FQMITNLL
-411 FFKNWTFLSL
+411 FIKNWTFLSL
-421 KENTYIV
+421 GENTYIV
-428 ALIVTFFY
+428 AFIVTFFY
-436 LISPVIIKIFKFIS
+436 LISPLIIKIFKFIS
-450 IKNKLIADFVLA
+450 KKYKLMADFILL
-462 ISIISSLVL
+462 ISIVSSLIL
-471 ILIYNQEVNQFIYF
+471 ILIYNQDVNQFIYF

>member
-9 LIFLTVF
+9 LIFFIIF
-16 LLLYWSLNLKF
+16 LILYWTLNLKL
-27 RLILIFIS
+27 RLILIFFS
-35 SLIFYGFWRIDF
+35 SLLFYGFWRIDF

-52 FSVFVDFFASK
+52 FSVLVDFFASK
-63 KIYQTKIRKNKKKFL
+63 KIYQTKQKKTKKKYL
-78 LLSLFI
+78 ILSLFI
-84 NIGLLV
+84 NLGILI
-90 FFKYFYFIH
+90 FFKYFYFLH
-99 DSTSQLFSLVGV
+99 ESTSQLLSLVGA
-111 NVIPFE
+111 NVMPIE

-143 QIKPEKNLLIF
+143 NIKPEKNLLIF
-154 ANYVIFFPQLVAG
+154 AIYVIFFPQLVAG
-167 PILRASEV
+167 PILRASEI

-210 IAKFVDQGFLMDPNL
+210 IAKFVDQGFLMDPKL
-225 ISALDVITISYLFGF
+225 ISAIDVITLSYLFGF

-301 KIESVNNSGG
+301 NIKSVNSSGG
-311 GFDKYLDHQH
+311 GFDKYLDHQS
-321 LKLFTI
+321 LRLYTIFT
-327 LALFITWSLMGLW
+327 LFITWSLMGLW

-354 FLVILLFRLA
+354 FLVIVLFR
-364 NKFFRDNNN
+364 FINNFLMN
-373 YLVNI
+373 NSFLKNI
-378 LSWSLTLNLIM
+378 ISWSISINLIM
-389 LGWIFFRSENLDLS
+389 LGWVFFRSENLDLS
-403 FHMLSNLL
+403 FQMITNLL
-411 FFKNWTFLSL
+411 FIKNWTFLSL
-421 KENTYIV
+421 RENTYI
-428 ALIVTFFY
+428 AAFIVTFFY
-436 LISPVIIKIFKFIS
+436 LISPLIIKIFKFIS
-450 IKNKLIADFVLA
+450 KKYKLMADFILL
-462 ISIISSLVL
+462 ISIVSSLIL